1 MTHKDIIKMQRAQ
14 IKGYEEKFKRMREHI
29 DHEVDWDSM
38 SKGEIIENLLY
49 ALDRYHQS
57 QEVIN
62 KLFGEIKV
70 LQRKPKIQ
78 GERILALEQQ
88 VEKLKE
94 RLEI

>member
-1 MTHKDIIKMQRAQ
+1 MTNKDILEMQRAQ
-14 IKGYEEKFKRMREHI
+14 IKGYEEKFKQMREHI

-57 QEVIN
+57 QKIVN
-62 KLFGEIKV
+62 KLFGEIA
-70 LQRKPKIQ
+70 I
-78 GERILALEQQ
+78 LEQQ